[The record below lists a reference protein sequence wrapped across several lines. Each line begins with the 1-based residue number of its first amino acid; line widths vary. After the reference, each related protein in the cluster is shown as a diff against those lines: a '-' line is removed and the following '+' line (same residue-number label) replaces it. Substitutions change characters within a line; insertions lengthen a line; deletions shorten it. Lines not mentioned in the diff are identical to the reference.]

1 MEKLPEIP
9 IDEIEKQALAEA
21 KAYNSN
27 LFKTKGEAHNTGF
40 TRGAFWM
47 LDKLMDAEERLHG
60 GN

>member
-1 MEKLPEIP
+1 MEQLPEIP
-9 IDEIEKQALAEA
+9 IDEIEKQALEEA

-27 LFKTKGEAHNTGF
+27 IFKTKEVAHNTGF

-47 LDKLMDAEERLHG
+47 LHRLLDAEEKLHG